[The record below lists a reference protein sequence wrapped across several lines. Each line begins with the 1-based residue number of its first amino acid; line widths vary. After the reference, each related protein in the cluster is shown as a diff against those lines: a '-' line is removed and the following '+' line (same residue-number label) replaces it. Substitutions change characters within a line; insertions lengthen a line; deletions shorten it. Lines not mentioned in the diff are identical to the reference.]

1 LISNIKEIDMINISQ
16 TLCTCQ
22 HIKRICLGAVTL
34 AMSLFLMACSGSG
47 SDTTPTVVSGE
58 FSAMGVKGTV
68 NGDKVSID
76 LSGLGN
82 CATTIENL
90 VISVNAS
97 GATISPDPNV
107 ARDYSQPVQFTLSLP
122 DGTKQVYTV
131 TVKGADCI
139 TPAGKYTGVWI
150 GSCVPSTGEAIGP
163 TDHTIDKFTISPTS
177 ATTFT
182 LAIDTVYYTN
192 STCNVVNGIRP
203 TYVLN
208 ISILGNK
215 AIAGGKTVDKTF
227 YSRIGSS
234 SFGNAIFYTNGAYL
248 QLGDDAPFDA
258 EGYPET
264 LYPNQF
270 NKQ

>member
-1 LISNIKEIDMINISQ
+1 MIYIGR
-16 TLCTCQ
+16 TYCIYQ
-22 HIKRICLGAVTL
+22 HIKRISLGVVTL
-34 AMSLFLMACSGSG
+34 VLSIFLMACSGSG
-47 SDTTPTVVSGE
+47 SDTATSVAAGE

-90 VISVNAS
+90 VISVNAN

-131 TVKGADCI
+131 TVKGADCL

-182 LAIDTVYYTN
+182 FAIDQVFYTN
-192 STCNVVNGIRP
+192 SSCSVVNWIRP
-203 TYVLN
+203 TILHN
-208 ISILGNK
+208 ISILGTK
-215 AIAGGKTVDKTF
+215 TIAGGKLVDKIF
-227 YSRIGSS
+227 YSRVEGG
-234 SFGNAIFYTNGAYL
+234 SFGNAIFYTNGVYL
-248 QLGDDAPFDA
+248 QIGEDVPYDP
-258 EGYPET
+258 EGYSET
-264 LYPNQF
+264 LQPNQF

>member
-1 LISNIKEIDMINISQ
+1 MP
-16 TLCTCQ
+16 
-22 HIKRICLGAVTL
+22 A
-34 AMSLFLMACSGSG
+34 
-47 SDTTPTVVSGE
+47 
-58 FSAMGVKGTV
+58 
-68 NGDKVSID
+68 
-76 LSGLGN
+76 
-82 CATTIENL
+82 
-90 VISVNAS
+90 ISVNAS
-97 GATISPDPNV
+97 GSTISPDPNV

-215 AIAGGKTVDKTF
+215 AIAGGKTVDKVF

-234 SFGNAIFYTNGAYL
+234 SFGRRRKHDAQERHPLAVHHHQIHRRNSDHDFARNQARSFDL
-248 QLGDDAPFDA
+248 LG
-258 EGYPET
+258 
-264 LYPNQF
+264 LY
-270 NKQ
+270 